1 MDRSF
6 RLFIDCQFENSLPQS
21 KEMDGLEV
29 CRTIQL
35 DDRRVPILMLTGRGE
50 SYGIIHGLD
59 IGADDYVVKPFDPNE
74 LIARMKSVLRRSVH
88 AAGVEEIIEMANM
101 TIIPDAHRLVING
114 VELFMPSREMALL
127 HFFAT
132 WPDQVLSRQQLLVV
146 KKGAGRITDADRKFA
161 TELLEEVGLGDKL
174 KKYPSQLSGGERQH
188 TAIARA
194 FINDPNIILAD
205 ESTASLDSSRA
216 FEIVELILEEAKKR
230 NKAAVM
236 VTHDERMLKYCDRVY
251 EMSDG
256 VLKEM
261 EQTV

>member
-1 MDRSF
+1 
-6 RLFIDCQFENSLPQS
+6 
-21 KEMDGLEV
+21 
-29 CRTIQL
+29 
-35 DDRRVPILMLTGRGE
+35 MLTGRGE
-50 SYGIIHGLD
+50 SYDIIHGLD

-101 TIIPDAHRLVING
+101 TIIPDEHRLVING
-114 VELFMPSREMALL
+114 VELFMPPREMALL
-127 HFFAT
+127 HFFVT

-146 KKGAGRITDADRKFA
+146 KKMAGRITGADRKFA

-174 KKYPSQLSGGERQH
+174 KKYPSQLSGGERQR

-194 FINDPNIILAD
+194 FINDPNIILVD
-205 ESTASLDSSRA
+205 EPTASLDSSRA
-216 FEIVELILEEAKKR
+216 FGIVELISEGAKKW

-251 EMSDG
+251 EISDG